1 MGSSQGSCN
10 ASTDVASCYSN
21 WAAGG
26 ELKDL
31 SVKNKNDVV
40 ISFFLLFF
48 PIVLWLV
55 RKGDAAG
62 AEATAA
68 ALGASVAA
76 FTVSLLLVQQSL
88 VFCYEIVP
96 CIFGGGDC
104 QYLGAD

>member
-1 MGSSQGSCN
+1 M
-10 ASTDVASCYSN
+10 
-21 WAAGG
+21 
-26 ELKDL
+26 
-31 SVKNKNDVV
+31 
-40 ISFFLLFF
+40 
-48 PIVLWLV
+48 

-88 VFCYEIVP
+88 VFCYEIVQ